1 METIGLQKAAVWLGV
16 LGLTGFLLVGCAT
29 APPRMSADSPAVV
42 AATTQPSVGKQPL
55 SPPPDYVLQPGDQLT
70 VRFYYHPDNNQDLTV
85 QPDGKI
91 ILTHLGEL
99 TAAGQ
104 KPEDLAKQ
112 IAQGYSDILR
122 DPVVDVQ
129 VKQFAGQRIY
139 VGGEVMKPGFVDLSA
154 GMTTLQAIVQAGGF
168 RDTAKLSNI
177 VVVRYASKT
186 DGAKPEGTDGA
197 KPEGILVDLQEVV
210 EGRDFSKDI
219 ALQSYDVVYVPQ
231 TAISKVN
238 QFVDRY
244 IVRVL
249 PIRPSL
255 GFLF

>member
-1 METIGLQKAAVWLGV
+1 METIGLQKAAVWLGT
-16 LGLTGFLLVGCAT
+16 LGLTGFLLMGCAT
-29 APPRMSADSPAVV
+29 APPHMSAGSPAVM
-42 AATTQPSVGKQPL
+42 AATAQASVGKQPL
-55 SPPPDYVLQPGDQLT
+55 APPPNYVLQPGDQLT
-70 VRFYYHPDNNQDLTV
+70 VRFYYHPDNNQDLIV

-91 ILTHLGEL
+91 VLPRLGEL

-122 DPVVDVQ
+122 DPEVDVQ

-139 VGGEVMKPGFVDLSA
+139 VGGEVTRPGFVDLSA

-177 VVVRYASKT
+177 VVVRYA
-186 DGAKPEGTDGA
+186 AQTDGA
-197 KPEGILVDLQEVV
+197 KPEGILVNLQEVV
-210 EGRDFSKDI
+210 EGQDFSKDL
-219 ALQSYDVVYVPQ
+219 ALQPHDIVYVPQ
-231 TAISKVN
+231 TSIAKVN
-238 QFVDRY
+238 QFVDQY

-255 GFLF
+255 YYGF

>member
-1 METIGLQKAAVWLGV
+1 METISLQKAAVWLGA
-16 LGLTGFLLVGCAT
+16 LGLTGLVLMGCAT

-91 ILTHLGEL
+91 VLTHLGEL

-122 DPVVDVQ
+122 DPEVDVQ

-186 DGAKPEGTDGA
+186 DGAKPEG
-197 KPEGILVDLQEVV
+197 ILVDLEEVV
-210 EGRDFSKDI
+210 EGRDFSKDL
-219 ALQSYDVVYVPQ
+219 ALQPYDIVYVPQ
-231 TAISKVN
+231 TTIAKVN
-238 QFVDRY
+238 QFVDQY

-255 GFLF
+255 YYGF